1 MEIKLSG
8 ASAPLVQQLSIKGD
22 WQTYRTI
29 TAADAAYDN
38 LQRPKT
44 LLTTTDPINCSEVD
58 KVGLRLR
65 SVTQGASLTYKAVV
79 WGSRDSVTNAAPGQV
94 VATGTLTTASDL
106 DAATGNYISP
116 YVSINPRWG
125 RFLQVFVTAVTDI
138 DTDHEG
144 YLDAVGMSTDNE
156 VNLGDIT
163 FKADVVETDVE
174 AITGTGAAAKTLADV
189 VSVLQA
195 LIPPDTSTSLPASTM
210 ICGTKTIADAD
221 VAEPLVDESTSCKAV
236 WIGAPVTIET
246 GAAANTKGMLVGN
259 DTTQNFPIM
268 PSNFEGKTFK
278 VDDASNLYIKAG
290 EDGESINYIIYQ

>member
-38 LQRPKT
+38 LHRPKT

-195 LIPPDTSTSLPASTM
+195 LIPPDGM
-210 ICGTKTIADAD
+210 VCGTKPITDAD
-221 VAEPLVDESTSCKAV
+221 EAEPLVDEPTPCKAV
-236 WIGAPVTIET
+236 WIGAPVTIAT
-246 GAAANTKGMLVGN
+246 GAAANTQGVLVGN
-259 DTTQNFPIM
+259 GTTQNFPIM
-268 PSNFEGKTFK
+268 PSNFEGKTFPI
-278 VDDASNLYIKAG
+278 DDASKLWVKAG
-290 EDGESINYIIYQ
+290 VDGEGVNYIIYQ